1 MFDQKSS
8 DGQERISISR
18 YVNPDSSRLVGG
30 ESLCCG
36 PFPYIVRCDP
46 C

>member
-18 YVNPDSSRLVGG
+18 YVNPDSSRSVGG
-30 ESLCCG
+30 ESLW
-36 PFPYIVRCDP
+36 PSFPYIVRCDP